1 MAKATY
7 IQPGSVLNY
16 KNTGSDAIE
25 AGTVVVFSTRI
36 GIAAADI
43 PAGTVGGLATE
54 GVFSVPKAASLAVAA
69 GEAVYYNSTNGN
81 FDKTSSGGIA
91 AGYAVAAAA
100 VDDTVVSIKLPG

>member
-7 IQPGSVLNY
+7 IQPGAVLYY
-16 KNTGSDAIE
+16 KNTGSDTIP
-25 AGTVVVFSTRI
+25 AGTVVAFSTRV

-69 GEAVYYNSTNGN
+69 GDAVYYNATNDN
-81 FDKTSSGGIA
+81 FDKTASGGIA
-91 AGYAVAAAA
+91 AGYAAAAA
-100 VDDTVVSIKLPG
+100 AADDTVVAVKLPG